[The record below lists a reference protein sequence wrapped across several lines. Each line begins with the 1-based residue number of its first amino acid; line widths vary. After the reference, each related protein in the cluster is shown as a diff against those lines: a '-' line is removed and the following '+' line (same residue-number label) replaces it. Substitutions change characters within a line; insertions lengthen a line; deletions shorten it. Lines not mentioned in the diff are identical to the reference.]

1 MCYFF
6 FFSRCL
12 FRSLE
17 EGKGVCRE
25 DRHLLFGQLIVLG
38 QVYENDTKRKEIE
51 MAFTQEGSL
60 YELKEAKRDEAITS
74 DRLFV
79 VPLPVSFGSWV
90 ISPIDR

>member
-1 MCYFF
+1 
-6 FFSRCL
+6 
-12 FRSLE
+12 
-17 EGKGVCRE
+17 
-25 DRHLLFGQLIVLG
+25 
-38 QVYENDTKRKEIE
+38 
-51 MAFTQEGSL
+51 MAFKQEGSL